1 MIVISS
7 ESSVAWYFAVRGYLR
22 SSSAI
27 FQSLERANLMV
38 LAWFDF
44 AVEEKFTENK
54 VLDETNFTSIM
65 PQDRQMR

>member
-1 MIVISS
+1 
-7 ESSVAWYFAVRGYLR
+7 
-22 SSSAI
+22 
-27 FQSLERANLMV
+27 MV

>member
-7 ESSVAWYFAVRGYLR
+7 ESSVAWYFAVMGYLR
-22 SSSAI
+22 SSSVI

-38 LAWFDF
+38 LAWFAF

-54 VLDETNFTSIM
+54 VLDGDEFHF
-65 PQDRQMR
+65 